1 MSFVQEQSSSRA
13 FAQEQSYSPS
23 FDEAMDC
30 RAFVEA
36 MDYSP
41 LPPMTTYGVKGSDC
55 YTEAG
60 VGSPLV
66 TLFTQLVRGVDCSV
80 AVRKALADNLV
91 DTVVLAFQTRDI
103 RGGKGER
110 LLFRSMMA
118 IILNSYPSLAH
129 KLVPLIPEYGRWD
142 DVWALISTGC
152 RSEIYQAI
160 NETVL
165 KQFKLDQE
173 SEHPSLLVKWLPRE
187 GSKGSKGN
195 VLATHF
201 ANLLFPLTSP
211 DKGARLRV
219 YRKTLAN
226 LNRILETAEVKMCGK
241 RWATITPSAVP
252 GQLIKRNKHSFLN
265 KKAVR
270 AGRRSVEYVD
280 GPPVQDRLVCAENFK
295 RFAEDVKAGKAV
307 VKGGQTTMPNE
318 HVRAILASSFDT
330 YMDSIIQGQWDAI
343 RQETLK
349 SGGLGKAVFLCDFSG
364 SMDGVP
370 MEVSL
375 ALGILGSEI
384 AAPAFKDRILT
395 FDSTPTW
402 HSFAGLSSLRE
413 KIQSVG
419 CLGQGTS
426 TNFQAACNLVL
437 ERMVEHDVAAADA
450 PTHLIVIT
458 DMGFDA
464 ACSSGY
470 DSRDSYVKKTAP
482 WQTHFQMIRAS
493 FQAHGYE
500 PPLIVCWNVSA
511 SYTDA
516 HATAH
521 EVGVVQLSGWSPSVF
536 KALQADGVKAETP
549 YEGLRKLLD
558 VPRYDT
564 VRLAITECADS
575 GAA

>member
-1 MSFVQEQSSSRA
+1 MSFVQEESS
-13 FAQEQSYSPS
+13 SPS
-23 FDEAMDC
+23 FDGAMDC
-30 RAFVEA
+30 RDFVEA
-36 MDYSP
+36 MDY
-41 LPPMTTYGVKGSDC
+41 PPMTTYGVKGSDC
-55 YTEAG
+55 YTEAA

-66 TLFTQLVRGVDCSV
+66 TLFTQLVRGTDCFM
-80 AVRKALADNLV
+80 AVRKSLADSLV

-110 LLFRSMMA
+110 QLFRDMMKT
-118 IILNSYPSLAH
+118 ILNSHPRLAH
-129 KLVPLIPEYGRWD
+129 KLIPLIPEYGRWD
-142 DVWALISTGC
+142 DVWALISTDC
-152 RSEIYQAI
+152 LPEVLQAI
-160 NETVL
+160 DETVL

-187 GSKGSKGN
+187 GSKGD
-195 VLATHF
+195 VLTTHF

-219 YRKTLAN
+219 YRKALAN
-226 LNRILETAEVKMCGK
+226 LNRILETTEVKMCGGK
-241 RWATITPSAVP
+241 WTTIVPSAVP
-252 GQLIKRNKHSFLN
+252 GQLMKRNKHSFLN
-265 KKAVR
+265 KKAKR
-270 AGRRSVEYVD
+270 TGRTSVMYID
-280 GPPVQDRLVCAENFK
+280 NPPVPDRLVCAENFK
-295 RFAEDVKAGKAV
+295 RFAEDVKGGKAV
-307 VKGGQTTMPNE
+307 VNGGQTTMPNE
-318 HVRAILASSFDT
+318 HVRAILQSSFDT
-330 YMDSIIQGQWDAI
+330 DMDSIIQGQWEAI
-343 RQETLK
+343 RNETLK
-349 SGGLGKAVFLCDFSG
+349 SGGLGNAVFLCDFSG
-364 SMDGVP
+364 SMNGVP
-370 MEVSL
+370 KEVSL

-384 AAPAFKDRILT
+384 ASPAFKDRILT

-419 CLGQGTS
+419 FLGQGTS

-437 ERMVEHDVAAADA
+437 ERMVEHGVAPEYA

-464 ACSSGY
+464 ACGNDEY
-470 DSRDSYVKKTAP
+470 GYVKKTRT
-482 WQTHFQMIRAS
+482 WQTHFQMIRVS

-536 KALQADGVKAETP
+536 KALQANGVTVETP

-558 VPRYDT
+558 APRYDA
-564 VRLAITECADS
+564 VRLALLS
-575 GAA
+575 